1 MAPDLGLAGKTVVLT
16 GAGGALGRAIAGLFL
31 DLGSRMV
38 LLDRDVS
45 GFPSG
50 ARAIACDVRD
60 ATAVDRAMAEA
71 ANAGGIDHMVLA
83 AGIYRPAPLAQMTDA
98 DWQDTLAVNLQGAF
112 HCCRAAAP
120 RMNKGGSI
128 VALSSI
134 AGQRGSAAFSHY
146 AASKGGLLSFVRS
159 LAVELA
165 PDVRVNAVSPGPI
178 DSPMVAPLMEK
189 RGPQILA
196 QTPLGRLGTPDEVA
210 RAVAFLASDWASYI
224 TGESLQVNGG
234 AYLS

>member
-1 MAPDLGLAGKTVVLT
+1 MAPDLGLGGKTVVLT

-38 LLDRDVS
+38 LLDREVS
-45 GFPSG
+45 GLPAG
-50 ARAIACDVRD
+50 ARAVACDVRD
-60 ATAVDRAMAEA
+60 SAGVERAFAEA
-71 ANAGGIDHMVLA
+71 ASPGGIDHLVLA
-83 AGIYRPAPLAQMTDA
+83 AGIYRPSPLAQMTDA
-98 DWQDTLAVNLQGAF
+98 DWNDTLAVNLQGAF

-134 AGQRGSAAFSHY
+134 AGQRGSATFSHY

-159 LAVELA
+159 LATELA
-165 PDVRVNAVSPGPI
+165 PDIRVNAVSPGPI

>member
-45 GFPSG
+45 GFPAG

-98 DWQDTLAVNLQGAF
+98 DWLDTLAVNLQGAF

>member
-45 GFPSG
+45 GFPAG

-71 ANAGGIDHMVLA
+71 AKAGGIDHMVLA

>member
-1 MAPDLGLAGKTVVLT
+1 MAADLGLAGKTVVLT
-16 GAGGALGRAIAGLFL
+16 GAGGAIGRAIAAVFQ
-31 DLGSRMV
+31 DLGSRLV

-45 GFPSG
+45 ALPPG
-50 ARAIACDVRD
+50 ARTIPCDVRD
-60 ATAVDRAMAEA
+60 AASVERAFAEA
-71 ANAGGIDHMVLA
+71 AATGGIDHLVLA
-83 AGIYRPAPLAQMTDA
+83 AGIYRPSPLAQMTDA
-98 DWQDTLAVNLQGAF
+98 DWNDTLAVNLQGAF

-134 AGQRGSAAFSHY
+134 AGQRGSATFSHY

-159 LAVELA
+159 LATELA
-165 PDVRVNAVSPGPI
+165 PDIRVNAVSPGPI